1 MVHPVRLAK
10 TPVAAAPGK
19 KHGAHGAPYATNHSY
34 LDDSIV
40 VRRPAGV

>member
-1 MVHPVRLAK
+1 MVHPVQLANM
-10 TPVAAAPGK
+10 PVAAASRK

-40 VRRPAGV
+40 VRLPAGV